1 MDFYD
6 NPIRYRMV
14 CIEEGENMDFNSVS
28 EQLLVNAEVR
38 ELYGNLSWKSD
49 CFNILY
55 VPDGGLTAVIDGKRY
70 SGKILLSWYSHNE
83 VQFESPMD
91 CEAVFL
97 LLRSDLL
104 VDMRECESLLENVC
118 TLDEAGDNDS
128 IGRSILSL
136 CKESGSEPLHRPLEK
151 AGHLLNILQTLVD
164 HIPSSDPLPE
174 PCIPLSDRRYSLY
187 RAIYSYMMTN
197 YNRGISQAGTAQD
210 FSITPQYLGR
220 LLREACGKTF
230 RQILSD
236 IREMQKEQYQKYT
249 FLSEEEIE
257 KRLNG
262 EASIFSFQAGDQL
275 TRQPLPGTIG
285 RLHSSNVVK
294 TSPTNT
300 FMTPRGIY
308 INGQIDPRQHIQ
320 PFWRQLINLGYAP
333 ELQKVEL
340 SEPLSLLRK
349 QLGFRYG
356 RICRILDLVT
366 SYQSG
371 GKEILDF
378 SSVFA
383 LLDQLIENDMIP
395 FLELGN
401 KSLKIQQTSS
411 LSITTEDFESADV
424 YYKRLEEILPYFI
437 RACINHYGPEDFDQ
451 WYFEVSY
458 PYTEADMDTDFTFTQ
473 FTSRFRKIVKIIRT
487 YSRGC
492 RIGGPGFNGWGDMSQ
507 SRKKIHR
514 LASSSFRPDFYTIY
528 LYPLVDANGEKRVLS
543 KDIQLLKKRVALFQ
557 KTLEDA
563 NRDAEIWITET
574 NSNLSSRTF
583 LNDSCYQA
591 SWICRNVLD
600 LIHKGVSSFGY
611 YLFSDASLRY
621 NDTSD
626 FLFGGWG
633 LLSDAN
639 LPKPSYFAIMLLNQ
653 LGQYYIKSSDQY
665 LITADYP
672 GKFQILLVRYSH
684 PGKEALRSNVTKE
697 DLKDPDRV
705 FDGSGSDRFHV
716 RLKGIL
722 PGTYILQESIIS
734 SSHSYLLSTWKDLS
748 YIYLRHTPDL
758 ESIVSASRLYVRST
772 SFTVE
777 EDGIFNLD
785 TQLSDNEVRLVSC
798 SLIQKRTGADSMRRR
813 NESDL

>member
-1 MDFYD
+1 
-6 NPIRYRMV
+6 
-14 CIEEGENMDFNSVS
+14 MDFNSVS
-28 EQLLVNAEVR
+28 EQLLVTAEVR
-38 ELYGNLSWKSD
+38 ELYGSLSWKSD

-55 VPDGGLTAVIDGKRY
+55 AMDDGLTAEIDGKRY
-70 SGKILLSWYSHNE
+70 SGQRILSWFSRNE
-83 VQFESPMD
+83 VHFEAPMD
-91 CEAVFL
+91 CKAVFL
-97 LLRSDLL
+97 LLRTDLL
-104 VDMRECESLLENVC
+104 IDMRDCLPLLEGVC
-118 TLDEAGDNDS
+118 AIDDRKDCDA
-128 IGRSILSL
+128 IGGNILPL
-136 CKESGSEPLHRPLEK
+136 CKENGSELLHRPLEK
-151 AGHLLNILQTLVD
+151 AGFLLNILQGLSD
-164 HIPSSDPLPE
+164 HLPASDPLPK
-174 PCIPLSDRRYSLY
+174 PQIPLSDRRYSLY
-187 RAIYSYMMTN
+187 RAIYTFMLTN

-220 LLREACGKTF
+220 LLKEACGKTF
-230 RQILSD
+230 RQILSE
-236 IREMQKEQYQKYT
+236 IRENQKKNYQNYT
-249 FLSEEEIE
+249 FLSDEEIE
-257 KRLNG
+257 GRLDG
-262 EASIFSFQAGDQL
+262 QSSIFSFTAGDRL
-275 TRQPLPGTIG
+275 THQSLPGSAG

-294 TSPTNT
+294 TSPTDT
-300 FMTPRGIY
+300 FMNPKGVY
-308 INGQIDPRQHIQ
+308 INAQIDPRQHIQ
-320 PFWRQLINLGYAP
+320 TFWKKLINLGYAA

-340 SEPLSLLRK
+340 SRPLSLLRS
-349 QLGFRYG
+349 QIGFSYG

-378 SSVFA
+378 SLVFA
-383 LLDQLIENDMIP
+383 LLDQLMDNGIIP

-411 LSITTEDFESADV
+411 LSISTEDFESAEA
-424 YYKRLEEILPYFI
+424 YYKRLEEILPSFI
-437 RACINHYGPEDFDQ
+437 RACINHYGPETFDQ

-458 PYTEADMDTDFTFTQ
+458 PYTEAEMDTDFTFSQ
-473 FTSRFRKIVKIIRT
+473 FASRFRKIVKIIRT
-487 YSRGC
+487 YSRGA
-492 RIGGPGFNGWGDMSQ
+492 RIGGPGFNGWGDQNQ

-514 LASSSFRPDFYTIY
+514 LASSSFQPDFYTIY

-543 KDIQLLKKRVALFQ
+543 KDVQLLKKRVDLFE
-557 KTLEDA
+557 KTLEEE

-611 YLFSDASLRY
+611 YLFSDTSLRY

-639 LPKPSYFAIMLLNQ
+639 LPKPSYYALMLLNQ
-653 LGQYYIKSSDQY
+653 LGQYYIKSSSQY

-734 SSHSYLLSTWKDLS
+734 SSHSNLLSTWKDLS
-748 YIYLRHTPDL
+748 YIYLLHTPDL
-758 ESIVSASRLYVRST
+758 ESVVSAARLYVRST
-772 SFTVE
+772 SFSVE
-777 EDGIFNLD
+777 DDGIFNLD
-785 TQLSDNEVRLVSC
+785 TQLNDNEVRLVSC
-798 SLIQKRTGADSMRRR
+798 TLIQERTEADSEQRKGEER
-813 NESDL
+813 EH

>member
-1 MDFYD
+1 
-6 NPIRYRMV
+6 
-14 CIEEGENMDFNSVS
+14 MDFNSVS
-28 EQLLVNAEVR
+28 EQFLVNSEVR
-38 ELYGNLSWKSD
+38 ELYGNLIWKSD

-55 VPDGGLTAVIDGKRY
+55 APDGGLTAVIDGNRY
-70 SGKILLSWYSHNE
+70 SNKEVLSWFSPNE
-83 VQFESPMD
+83 VQFEAPMD
-91 CEAVFL
+91 CEVIFL

-104 VDMRECESLLENVC
+104 IEMRDCESLLENVC
-118 TLDEAGDNDS
+118 ALDDRKDCDF
-128 IGRSILSL
+128 IGRHIIAL
-136 CKESGSEPLHRPLEK
+136 CKDSGSELLRRPLEK
-151 AGHLLNILQTLVD
+151 AGHLLNILQGLVD
-164 HIPSSDPLPE
+164 HMPSIDPLPK
-174 PCIPLSDRRYSLY
+174 PLIPLSDRRYSLY
-187 RAIYSYMMTN
+187 RAIYTFMITN

-236 IREMQKEQYQKYT
+236 IRENQKEKYQKYT
-249 FLSEEEIE
+249 RLSEEEIE
-257 KRLNG
+257 KSLNG
-262 EASIFSFQAGDQL
+262 ESSIFSFQAGERL

-300 FMTPRGIY
+300 FMNPKGIY
-308 INGQIDPRQHIQ
+308 VNAQIDPRQHIQ
-320 PFWRQLINLGYAP
+320 PYWKQLINLGYAA

-340 SEPLSLLRK
+340 SEPLSLLHN

-356 RICRILDLVT
+356 RICRILDLAA
-366 SYQSG
+366 SYQSAG
-371 GKEILDF
+371 QEIMDF
-378 SSVFA
+378 SLVFA
-383 LLDQLIENDMIP
+383 LLDQLIDNGMIP

-411 LSITTEDFESADV
+411 LSIPTEDFESADA
-424 YYKRLEEILPYFI
+424 YYKRLEEILPFFV
-437 RACINHYGPEDFDQ
+437 RACINHYGPENFDQ

-473 FTSRFRKIVKIIRT
+473 FAARFRKIVKIIRT
-487 YSRGC
+487 YSHGC
-492 RIGGPGFNGWGDMSQ
+492 RIGGPGFNGWGDSSQ
-507 SRKKIHR
+507 SRKKILR
-514 LASSSFRPDFYTIY
+514 LTSSSFQPDFYTIY

-543 KDIQLLKKRVALFQ
+543 KDAQLLKKRVELFQ
-557 KTLEDA
+557 KTLEGAD
-563 NRDAEIWITET
+563 RDAEIWITET

-591 SWICRNVLD
+591 SWICRNILD
-600 LIHKGVSSFGY
+600 LMHEGVSSFGY

-621 NDTSD
+621 NDTNE

-639 LPKPSYFAIMLLNQ
+639 LPKPSYFALMLLNQ
-653 LGQYYIKSSDQY
+653 MGQYYIKNSDQY

-684 PGKEALRSNVTKE
+684 PGKEALRSNVKKE
-697 DLKDPDRV
+697 DLKDPEKV

-722 PGTYILQESIIS
+722 PGTYILQEYIIS
-734 SSHSYLLSTWKDLS
+734 SNRSNLLSTWKDLS

-758 ESIVSASRLYVRST
+758 ESVVSASRLYVRST

-798 SLIQKRTGADSMRRR
+798 SLIQERTVT
-813 NESDL
+813 ES